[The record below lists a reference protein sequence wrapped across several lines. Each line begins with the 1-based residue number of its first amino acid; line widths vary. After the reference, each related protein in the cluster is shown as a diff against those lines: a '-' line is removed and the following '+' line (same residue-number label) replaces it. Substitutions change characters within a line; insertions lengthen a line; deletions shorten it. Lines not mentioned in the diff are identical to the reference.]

1 MVGSYCGGLASA
13 ALLSFLMR
21 VCDRRCAAVEYAM
34 LTALYAAAGT
44 LISMPSGQ
52 LTEWLGYVGYFSLTA
67 GFALP
72 GLVFLP
78 ASRSCCSLD

>member
-1 MVGSYCGGLASA
+1 VVRSYCGGLASA

-21 VCDRRCAAVEYAM
+21 VCNRRCAAVEYAM

-67 GFALP
+67 RFALP